1 MNHLQVLFKRTHRRL
16 SRPAVIMLAL
26 VAMALGG
33 VAATGDRALAQ
44 TSEPC
49 DIYGANGTSC
59 VAAYSTTRAMYA
71 SYDGPL
77 YQVQRASDGAT
88 ANIGLLTAGGDV
100 NAAEQD
106 SFCAAS
112 NCTITEIFDQSP
124 EGNNLTVE
132 GPGTAG
138 RQADVAANA
147 KALPMTIGGHE
158 AYGVDIE
165 PGTGYRDDAAHG
177 TATKGQPEGMYMI
190 ASGTHT
196 NSGCCF
202 DFGNVE
208 TGNSDDGAGTMDALN
223 LSTMCGAFTP
233 CAGPGPWVGA
243 DLENGIFL
251 ANGQN
256 TSNTG
261 NDTPFVTA
269 MLQNNG
275 QNTFA
280 LEGGNSASGGLT
292 TWYDGPLPSGY
303 SPMNQEGAIVLGTGG
318 DNSNSDNGSW
328 FEGVMTAGFP
338 NQAAN
343 AAVQA
348 NIVAAGYGG
357 DSDPVSAV
365 ASAAGQAVAH
375 SGYSSVYTVDSSNG
389 DLQETYLPAL
399 GQAWHTQNLSTIYDT
414 PPVMAG
420 TEPVALVHCGW
431 TSVYTVD
438 AGSGDLQ
445 ETYLP
450 ALGDGWT
457 TQNLTVN
464 YGTPPTNVT
473 PNAVFH
479 TAGAPNAGCSGYA
492 SVYTVD
498 SSNGHLQETFLPN
511 VGFPGDQWQTQ
522 DMTAKFGT
530 PAALA
535 GTSPV
540 ALVHCGWTSV
550 YTADAGSGDLQE
562 TYLPALGDGWTT
574 QNLSA
579 NFGTPPTSVTPSAVF
594 HTSGSDNNSS
604 CPGYTSVYTVDS
616 GSNDLQETYLPNFG
630 FPGEAWHTQN
640 FATQFGTPPVVAG
653 TQPEALVHM
662 NYTSVYT
669 VDSGSG
675 DLQET
680 YLPITGGP
688 WSTQNL
694 SATYGTPATG
704 QSPTV
709 LLHPDAAGSFDWASV
724 YTVDS
729 GSGHL
734 QETYLSNVGFPRDA
748 WVTQD
753 MSAKFGVPSST

>member
-1 MNHLQVLFKRTHRRL
+1 
-16 SRPAVIMLAL
+16 
-26 VAMALGG
+26 
-33 VAATGDRALAQ
+33 
-44 TSEPC
+44 
-49 DIYGANGTSC
+49 
-59 VAAYSTTRAMYA
+59 
-71 SYDGPL
+71 
-77 YQVQRASDGAT
+77 
-88 ANIGLLTAGGDV
+88 
-100 NAAEQD
+100 
-106 SFCAAS
+106 
-112 NCTITEIFDQSP
+112 
-124 EGNNLTVE
+124 
-132 GPGTAG
+132 
-138 RQADVAANA
+138 
-147 KALPMTIGGHE
+147 
-158 AYGVDIE
+158 
-165 PGTGYRDDAAHG
+165 
-177 TATKGQPEGMYMI
+177 
-190 ASGTHT
+190 
-196 NSGCCF
+196 
-202 DFGNVE
+202 
-208 TGNSDDGAGTMDALN
+208 
-223 LSTMCGAFTP
+223 
-233 CAGPGPWVGA
+233 
-243 DLENGIFL
+243 
-251 ANGQN
+251 
-256 TSNTG
+256 
-261 NDTPFVTA
+261 

-338 NQAAN
+338 SQAAN

-375 SGYSSVYTVDSSNG
+375 SGYSSVYTVDSGTG

-399 GQAWHTQNLSTIYDT
+399 GQAWHTQNLSTIYGT

-445 ETYLP
+445 ETYLA
-450 ALGDGWT
+450 ALGGGWT
-457 TQNLTVN
+457 TKNLTVN

-511 VGFPGDQWQTQ
+511 VGFPGDAWQTQ
-522 DMTAKFGT
+522 DMTAKFGA
-530 PAALA
+530 PVALA

-562 TYLPALGDGWTT
+562 TYLPAIGDGWTT

-579 NFGTPPTSVTPSAVF
+579 NFGTPPTSATPSAVF
-594 HTSGSDNNSS
+594 HTSGSDNSGS

-616 GSNDLQETYLPNFG
+616 GSNDLQETYLPNSG

-640 FATQFGTPPVVAG
+640 MTTQFGTPPVAAG

-680 YLPITGGP
+680 YLPITGQP
-688 WSTQNL
+688 WSTHNL

-704 QSPTV
+704 QGPTV

-734 QETYLSNVGFPRDA
+734 QETYLSNVGFPGDA

>member
-26 VAMALGG
+26 VALALGG

-399 GQAWHTQNLSTIYDT
+399 GQAWHTQNLSTIYGT

-640 FATQFGTPPVVAG
+640 FATQFGTPPVAAG

>member
-1 MNHLQVLFKRTHRRL
+1 MNYMHVLLKRTRRRL
-16 SRPAVIMLAL
+16 SRLTVTVLAL
-26 VAMALGG
+26 VALTLGG
-33 VAATGDRALAQ
+33 VAATGGHALAQ

-49 DIYGANGTSC
+49 DIYAANGTSC

-71 SYDGPL
+71 SYSGPL

-88 ANIGLLTAGGDV
+88 ADIGLLTAGGDV

-106 SFCAAS
+106 SFCAGTG
-112 NCTITEIFDQSP
+112 CVITEIFDQSP

-138 RQADVAANA
+138 GQDVAANA
-147 KALPMTIGGHE
+147 TALPMTIGGHE

-165 PGTGYRDDAAHG
+165 PGTGYRDDATHG
-177 TATKGQPEGMYMI
+177 TAVGGQPEGMYMV

-208 TGNSDDGAGTMDALN
+208 TGNNDDGAGTMDAVN
-223 LSTMCGAFTP
+223 LSTMCGAFPP
-233 CAGPGPWVGA
+233 CAGPGPWVDA
-243 DLENGIFL
+243 DLENGIFPGS
-251 ANGQN
+251 GQN
-256 TSNTG
+256 TGNTG
-261 NDTPFVTA
+261 NNTPFVTA

-275 QNTFA
+275 QSTFA
-280 LEGGNSASGGLT
+280 LEGGNSVSGGLT
-292 TWYDGPLPSGY
+292 TWYDGALPSGY
-303 SPMNQEGAIVLGTGG
+303 SPMKQQGAIVLGTGG
-318 DNSNSDNGSW
+318 DNSHSDNGSW

-338 NQAAN
+338 SQAAN

-365 ASAAGQAVAH
+365 PSAAGQAVVH
-375 SGYSSVYTVDSSNG
+375 SGYSSVYTADSGSG

-399 GQAWHTQNLSTIYDT
+399 GQPWHTQNLSTVYGT

-450 ALGDGWT
+450 ALGQGWH
-457 TQNLTVN
+457 TQDLTMN
-464 YGTPPTNVT
+464 YGTPPTDVT
-473 PNAVFH
+473 PTAVFH
-479 TAGAPNAGCSGYA
+479 TAGAGNGGCNGYA

-498 SSNGHLQETFLPN
+498 SGSGDLQETYLPN
-511 VGFPGDQWQTQ
+511 AGFPGDAWQTQ
-522 DMTAKFGT
+522 NMTAKFGT
-530 PAALA
+530 PAALP

-550 YTADAGSGDLQE
+550 YTADSGSGDLQE
-562 TYLPALGDGWTT
+562 TYLPAIGDGWTT

-579 NFGTPPTSVTPSAVF
+579 NFGTPPTSATPSAVF
-594 HTSGSDNNSS
+594 HTSGSDNAPG
-604 CPGYTSVYTVDS
+604 CPGYTSVYTADS
-616 GSNDLQETYLPNFG
+616 GSGDLQETYLPNAG
-630 FPGEAWHTQN
+630 FPGEPWHTQN
-640 FATQFGTPPVVAG
+640 MTAKFGTPPVAAG

-680 YLPITGGP
+680 YLPLIGQP

-694 SATYGTPATG
+694 SANYGTPATG

-709 LLHPDAAGSFDWASV
+709 LLHPDADGSLDWASV

-734 QETYLSNVGFPRDA
+734 QETYLPNVGFPGDA

-753 MSAKFGVPSST
+753 MSAKFGVPSA

>member
-26 VAMALGG
+26 VALALGV

-71 SYDGPL
+71 SYSGPL

-399 GQAWHTQNLSTIYDT
+399 GQAWHTQNLSTIYGT

-640 FATQFGTPPVVAG
+640 FATQFGTPPVAAG

>member
-1 MNHLQVLFKRTHRRL
+1 MNYLQVLFKRTHRRL

-26 VAMALGG
+26 VALALGG
-33 VAATGDRALAQ
+33 VAAAGGHALAQ

-49 DIYGANGTSC
+49 DIYGANGTAC

-71 SYDGPL
+71 SYNGPL

-132 GPGTAG
+132 GPGTAVH
-138 RQADVAANA
+138 QADVAANA

-158 AYGVDIE
+158 AYAVDIE

-177 TATKGQPEGMYMI
+177 TATKGQPEGMYMV

-223 LSTMCGAFTP
+223 LSTLCGTYTP

-243 DLENGIFL
+243 DLENGVFL
-251 ANGQN
+251 ANGRN

-338 NQAAN
+338 SQAAN

-375 SGYSSVYTVDSSNG
+375 SGYSSVYTVDSGTG

-399 GQAWHTQNLSTIYDT
+399 GQAWHTQNLSTIYGT

-450 ALGDGWT
+450 AI
-457 TQNLTVN
+457 
-464 YGTPPTNVT
+464 
-473 PNAVFH
+473 
-479 TAGAPNAGCSGYA
+479 
-492 SVYTVD
+492 
-498 SSNGHLQETFLPN
+498 
-511 VGFPGDQWQTQ
+511 
-522 DMTAKFGT
+522 
-530 PAALA
+530 
-535 GTSPV
+535 
-540 ALVHCGWTSV
+540 
-550 YTADAGSGDLQE
+550 
-562 TYLPALGDGWTT
+562 GDGWTT

-579 NFGTPPTSVTPSAVF
+579 NFGTPPTGATPSAVF
-594 HTSGSDNNSS
+594 HTSGSDNSGS
-604 CPGYTSVYTVDS
+604 CPG
-616 GSNDLQETYLPNFG
+616 
-630 FPGEAWHTQN
+630 
-640 FATQFGTPPVVAG
+640 
-653 TQPEALVHM
+653 
-662 NYTSVYT
+662 YTSVYT

-680 YLPITGGP
+680 YLPITGQP

-734 QETYLSNVGFPRDA
+734 QETYLSNVGFPGDA